1 MKTACTT
8 LTMAILAGFVALGI
22 PGVAVADTGAVVI
35 APATTLPGGTHF
47 KSGEPVE
54 ADGFYQL
61 QEDMAPNGISSGSST
76 GCPYDE
82 EAIGQPLI
90 G

>member
-1 MKTACTT
+1 MKTALTT
-8 LTMAILAGFVALGI
+8 LTLAIFAGFFALGI
-22 PGVAVADTGAVVI
+22 PTVAADPAAVLT
-35 APATTLPGGTHF
+35 APPKALPDDTHF

-61 QEDMAPNGISSGSST
+61 QEDMAPNGISSGPAT

-82 EAIGQPLI
+82 EALGQPLL

>member
-1 MKTACTT
+1 MNTAFTT
-8 LTMAILAGFVALGI
+8 LTLAILVALAI
-22 PGVAVADTGAVVI
+22 PTVAAADPVAAIT
-35 APATTLPGGTHF
+35 APATTLPDDTHF

-61 QEDMAPNGISSGSST
+61 QEDMAPNGISSGPAT

-82 EAIGQPLI
+82 EALGQPLL

>member
-1 MKTACTT
+1 MKTAFTALT
-8 LTMAILAGFVALGI
+8 LAILAGLVALAI
-22 PGVAVADTGAVVI
+22 PTVAAADPAATI
-35 APATTLPGGTHF
+35 TAPATTLPDDTHF

-61 QEDMAPNGISSGSST
+61 QEDMAPNGISSGPAT
-76 GCPYDE
+76 GCPYDD
-82 EAIGQPLI
+82 EAIGQPLL